1 MIKTKKIF
9 LLLTATLIL
18 LSIST
23 VSAANNSNVSNS
35 NIQSVGVVSDTTA
48 PKVTSSDPVK
58 NAITVP
64 VNKTIRITFNEPVKF
79 GSSPWIE
86 LKNSLGIAVPFTKA
100 ISNNNLY
107 VKPTKSLNKGTIYTM
122 VIHSNAIT
130 DLTGNSLPLYSTSF
144 STVNM
149 PTVIIGSNSK
159 GSVQRIGPF
168 GTGTNK
174 VAVII
179 GVHPQ
184 EGPVHMA
191 MLNALYAMSSSLTN
205 VKIYVYKV
213 IVNPQYT
220 SDYTISRATGQDLAK
235 QYVVPRIDST
245 YKLAI
250 DTHGNR
256 GYYYLNKTL
265 QADFIFAPSN
275 GALSKSYANKIIN
288 NSSGVLKYYAVPEG
302 TSPKYVTLP
311 IASKGIPAVVLELYR
326 NIPNYKIALYNK
338 CVKILLGLNKEFV

>member
-1 MIKTKKIF
+1 MIKTNKIF
-9 LLLTATLIL
+9 LLLTVLLMLI
-18 LSIST
+18 SISAA
-23 VSAANNSNVSNS
+23 SAADNSSATTT
-35 NIQSVGVVSDTTA
+35 NIKSVGVSTDTTA
-48 PKVTSSDPVK
+48 PKVTSADPAN
-58 NAITVP
+58 NAVTVP

-86 LKNSLGIAVPFTKA
+86 LKNSLGIAVPYTKA
-100 ISNNNLY
+100 ISKNYLY
-107 VKPTKSLNKGTIYTM
+107 INPTNDLNKGTIYSV
-122 VIHSNAIT
+122 VIHTNAIK
-130 DLTGNSLPLYSTSF
+130 DFADNSLPLYTTSF

-205 VKIYVYKV
+205 LKIYVYKV
-213 IVNPQYT
+213 VVNPQYT

-235 QYVVPRIDST
+235 QYIVPRIDST

-302 TSPKYVTLP
+302 TSPKYVTIP
-311 IASKGIPAVVLELYR
+311 IANNGIPAVVLELYR
-326 NIPNYKIALYNK
+326 NIPNYKTALYYK
-338 CVKILLGLNKEFV
+338 CVKILLGLNKVFV